1 MDYIVR
7 EPEEG
12 RRLRD
17 ILRRSMGVSYSAMKS
32 AKWDGRILLDG
43 EPARVDAVVHAGQTV
58 TMRWPEAAPVY
69 QLRPYDL
76 PLTIP
81 YEDEYLLVVDK
92 IAPLASQ
99 SSAGHPDDSLENA
112 VFSYYGC
119 PKGFIY
125 RPVNR
130 LDRGTS
136 GLMVIAKTPH
146 AQHRLQQQL
155 HTESFQRIYLAV
167 TEGVPNPPSGTID
180 APIAKEETASVRR
193 VVCPQGQP
201 SVTHY
206 ETLRA
211 ASGRALV
218 RLRLETGRTHQIR
231 VHMKHIGCPV
241 CGDFLYGTELPE
253 LPGRF
258 ALHSAELVLRHP
270 FTGETLHLISPLP
283 EKLSALL
290 PPGLLSASPAPDG
303 AFHPAGR

>member
-1 MDYIVR
+1 MEYVVT
-7 EPEEG
+7 EAEEG

-43 EPARVDAVVHAGQTV
+43 IPARVDAVVHAGQTV
-58 TMRWPEAAPVY
+58 TMLWPEPLPAY

-76 PLTIP
+76 PLNIP
-81 YEDEYLLVVDK
+81 YEDEHLLIVDK

-112 VFSYYGC
+112 VFSYLGC
-119 PKGFIY
+119 PRDFIY

-136 GLMVIAKTPH
+136 GLMAIAKTPH

-155 HTESFQRIYLAV
+155 HTEAFQRIYLAV
-167 TEGVPNPPSGTID
+167 TEGVPNPPAGTID
-180 APIAKEETASVRR
+180 APIAKEEAASVRR

-206 ETLRA
+206 ETLRTGN
-211 ASGRALV
+211 GRALV

-270 FTGETLHLISPLP
+270 FTGETLHLISSLPKPLG
-283 EKLSALL
+283 ALL
-290 PPGLLSASPAPDG
+290 PQGPLSASQAPEG
-303 AFHPAGR
+303 AFPPAGR